1 MKSQIPLLI
10 CAVVGI
16 FMVIQYFIPATRP
29 IYNRI
34 NDYLQIVTAFSMI
47 LGLASVIQR
56 HMHRTQRRGKEHKR
70 HKDWP
75 YSALALIALVVMLLA
90 GFIQGRGEGTLYEDL
105 FMSILLPV
113 QATMFSMLAFY
124 LASAAFRAFR
134 TRSIDATILLV
145 AAVIVMVGRLDDG
158 ATLRLPQLAQW
169 ILNWPNLVA
178 KRAIVL
184 GVGLGMTAT
193 ALKVVLGIERS
204 WLGSGKE

>member
-1 MKSQIPLLI
+1 MKSQIPLMI
-10 CAVVGI
+10 CAIAGT
-16 FMVIQYFIPATRP
+16 FMAVQYFIPGCLP
-29 IYNRI
+29 IYNRVM
-34 NDYLQIVTAFSMI
+34 DYLQIVTAFSMI

-56 HMHRTQRRGKEHKR
+56 HLHRTQRRGKEQTR

-75 YSALALIALVVMLLA
+75 YSVLALVGLVVMLLA
-90 GFIQGRGEGTLYEDL
+90 GFIQGRGAGTLYEDL

-145 AAVIVMVGRLDDG
+145 AAVIVMIGRLDDG
-158 ATLRLPQLAQW
+158 TWLKLPQIAEW
-169 ILNWPNLVA
+169 ILNGPNLVA
-178 KRAIVL
+178 KRAIIL

-193 ALKVVLGIERS
+193 SLKVILGIERS